1 MKRTLTIHNARAA
14 FTLVETLVA
23 VGAGLLLIGIVA
35 SASIGV
41 QRSISAT
48 SQCATSM
55 NNENRLLDYVAQ
67 DLRRSVRVGTIA
79 SGTYATV
86 RNFSSFSVTD
96 TAILAINIPDYYGS
110 NTPNNAA
117 GSTFKTTRYDR
128 NVLNVGWAFNSS
140 GISTLRGCIPWSE
153 AVTTINS
160 KPVTRF
166 APAAAGTGEIQ
177 VRYFRGPRS
186 ASDRTVC
193 FFRGEYPSNSNAAN
207 FPPREIAEKVVDDTS
222 STALLLSG
230 YGVGTT
236 QGMRYRVQSSFTPK
250 YRSKNTS
257 TAGTEQYVEV
267 TLRNPRRD

>member
-1 MKRTLTIHNARAA
+1 MKRISRLCDPRAA
-14 FTLVETLVA
+14 STLVETMVA
-23 VGAGLLLIGIVA
+23 AGAGLLLLGIVA

-67 DLRRSVRVGTIA
+67 DLRRAVRVGTISSGSYA
-79 SGTYATV
+79 SV
-86 RNFSSFSVTD
+86 RNTSSFSVTGS
-96 TAILAINIPDYYGS
+96 AILAINIPDYYGS

-117 GSTFKTTRYDR
+117 GSTFKKSRYDR
-128 NVLNVGWAFNSS
+128 SFLNVGWAYNAS
-140 GISTLRGCIPWSE
+140 GVNTLNGCIPWSE

-166 APAAAGTGEIQ
+166 APAAASTGEIQ
-177 VRYFRGPRS
+177 VRYSRGARS
-186 ASDRTVC
+186 NADQTVC
-193 FFRGEYPSNSNAAN
+193 YFRGEYPPTSNTPNS
-207 FPPREIAEKVVDDTS
+207 PPREIAEKVVDGTS

-230 YGVGTT
+230 YSVGTT

-250 YRSKNTS
+250 FRSNNTS
-257 TAGTEQYVEV
+257 TAGSEQYVEV